1 MKKRLF
7 NLQLF
12 ADEATTATSA
22 TASTADNGEAVKA
35 AAAAEPKKTTED
47 KKSVTA
53 AQQPKEEE
61 KVFTHAEFDR
71 LFNQKYAELEKK
83 KQKELD
89 EAKKLAEMNAEE
101 KANFERDKAI
111 EERDQAIK
119 ERDELKKQNA
129 IAAMAKTAR
138 KMLADEGINVSDELL
153 SVLVKEDAET
163 TKASIDN
170 FVKVYKADVEAAVKE
185 RLRGEPLT
193 VGTGKAAASLS
204 EIDRR
209 IKKYE

>member
-12 ADEATTATSA
+12 ADEATQA
-22 TASTADNGEAVKA
+22 TASTAENGEAVKTET
-35 AAAAEPKKTTED
+35 AAAEPEKTTED

-53 AQQPKEEE
+53 GQQSKEEE

-89 EAKKLAEMNAEE
+89 EAKKLEAMNATER
-101 KANFERDKAI
+101 ANYENKKIQSQLD
-111 EERDQAIK
+111 EVTK
-119 ERDELKKQNA
+119 ERDELKRQA
-129 IAAMAKTAR
+129 SIAEMTKTAR
-138 KMLADEGINVSDELL
+138 KMLTDEGINVSDELL

-163 TKASIDN
+163 TKAGIDN

-193 VGTGKAAASLS
+193 VGTGKPAATLS

>member
-12 ADEATTATSA
+12 ADEATTAT
-22 TASTADNGEAVKA
+22 ASTADNGEAVKA
-35 AAAAEPKKTTED
+35 ETAAAEPEKTIDD
-47 KKSVTA
+47 KKPVTA
-53 AQQPKEEE
+53 AQQSKAEE

-83 KQKELD
+83 KQKEID

-111 EERDQAIK
+111 KERDEIAK
-119 ERDELKKQNA
+119 ERDELKRQA
-129 IAAMAKTAR
+129 SIVEMTKTAR
-138 KMLADEGINVSDELL
+138 KMLADNGINVSDELL
-153 SVLVKEDAET
+153 TMLVKEDAAT
-163 TKASIDN
+163 TKAGIDS
-170 FVKVYKADVEAAVKE
+170 FVKVFKADVEAAVKE
-185 RLRGEPLT
+185 RLKGEPLT
-193 VGTGKAAASLS
+193 VGTGKAAASVS

>member
-1 MKKRLF
+1 MKKVLF
-7 NLQLF
+7 DLQLF
-12 ADEATTATSA
+12 ADEATPATE
-22 TASTADNGEAVKA
+22 STADNGEAIKA
-35 AAAAEPKKTTED
+35 ESAAAEPGKTIDD

-53 AQQPKEEE
+53 AQQPKNADE
-61 KVFTHAEFDR
+61 KKYSDADLDR
-71 LFNQKYAELEKK
+71 IINKKFAELETK
-83 KQKELD
+83 KQRELD
-89 EAKKLAEMNAEE
+89 EAKKLEAMNATER
-101 KANFERDKAI
+101 ANYENKKIQSQLD
-111 EERDQAIK
+111 EVIK
-119 ERDELKKQNA
+119 ERDELKRQA
-129 IAAMAKTAR
+129 SIAEMTKTAR
-138 KMLADEGINVSDELL
+138 KMLAENGVNVSDELL

-163 TKASIDN
+163 TKSGIDN